1 MQTNEDAGL
10 TLKSLRALL
19 RAWHHPA
26 SLGRHPLIRSRLV
39 QARRAQSGEDEV
51 AALRAVVQDAIARL
65 RPTTPP
71 RDPAWRGYLALT
83 AHYLEGR
90 PLDAIAAEMGI
101 ATVSC
106 RRALKDALEALAAD
120 LRRAEATILPTT
132 GEPRWPVNTA
142 PSVAG
147 PLVGRAALLARLA
160 EVLRLGYRRIAV
172 HGLPG
177 VGKTRLLAQLANAP
191 DVRAQFPDGV
201 LWAGLGPQPDSAGIL
216 ATWGLVLGLSWH
228 DLERLAQPAARVS
241 ALRQLVNGRRVLF
254 ILDDVWSADALTHLL
269 IGGPHS
275 AVVIAT
281 RWPDLA
287 AEFAEGL
294 ACVGVPALSQADS
307 ISLLHQ
313 LVPQV
318 GDAYPDEVAQLA
330 AASAGLP
337 LTLTLI
343 GRALRRAA
351 HAGQARRVRDALSQL
366 RRADQRLALT
376 LSAAELLLRTSDQP
390 MSLRQV
396 LALSLERLSMDQQR
410 ALVGLAILPPDPA
423 HFDEPTALAVLGAAA
438 RCRGQAQVEAL
449 DALVDAGLVAHDD
462 RGYSIHA
469 SIAEL
474 LLDANDAGAQDAR
487 ERARAALVGH
497 VMQWAASADGGD
509 QWSPAR
515 WPVVIAGAQAALALG
530 APATIAALVDAIGEW
545 LLLRGHLT
553 LLEALL
559 AAAEADSAALSSSQR
574 AALAVQRAQIML
586 HSGEVQQA
594 IDVLRQAIAQAG
606 SDAPEALGKAYTGLA
621 RAHLHAGEMAAA
633 LAAAE
638 RGLGLASQPKDHLT
652 LLAARAAALGNL
664 GRYEEADA
672 ALRTALAEAERLGD
686 TTQQI
691 ALGIN
696 LGVLCRQRR
705 RHAEAERH
713 LTAALDLARAVD
725 FRDQMAQ
732 ALICLGIVAVD
743 QGDYPRAKAYY
754 DQALGIARQLVSL
767 PRVVLLE
774 HALGVV
780 AMRQGQM
787 ETAGAHL
794 LRALDLAEQHQLT
807 WFTASVRIELGEW
820 HLARSEVDQAADTF
834 AQARTIAAGHYPD
847 LEALATYGLAQ
858 IEAARGNI
866 AAAEALGSASL
877 AALRALSHYR
887 ADEVAGWLARLRA
900 RPDATA
906 HGEGARTA

>member
-65 RPTTPP
+65 RPTAPP

-228 DLERLAQPAARVS
+228 DLERLAQPAARAS

-330 AASAGLP
+330 TASAGLP

-410 ALVGLAILPPDPA
+410 ALVGLSILPPDPA

-474 LLDANDAGAQDAR
+474 LLDADDAGAQDAR
-487 ERARAALVGH
+487 GRARAALVDH
-497 VMQWAASADGGD
+497 VMQWAASANERD

-574 AALAVQRAQIML
+574 AALAVQRAQLML
-586 HSGEVQQA
+586 HRGEVQQA

-672 ALRTALAEAERLGD
+672 ALRTALAEAEHLGD

-725 FRDQMAQ
+725 FHDQMAQ

-743 QGDYPRAKAYY
+743 QGNYARARALY
-754 DQALGIARQLVSL
+754 DQAMGIARQLVSL
-767 PRVVLLE
+767 PRIVLLE

-794 LRALDLAEQHQLT
+794 GRALDLAEQHQLV

-820 HLARSEVDQAADTF
+820 HLARGELDQAASTF
-834 AQARTIAAGHYPD
+834 TQARTIAAGHYPD

-858 IEAARGNI
+858 VEAARGNV

-887 ADEVAGWLARLRA
+887 ADEVADWLARLRA